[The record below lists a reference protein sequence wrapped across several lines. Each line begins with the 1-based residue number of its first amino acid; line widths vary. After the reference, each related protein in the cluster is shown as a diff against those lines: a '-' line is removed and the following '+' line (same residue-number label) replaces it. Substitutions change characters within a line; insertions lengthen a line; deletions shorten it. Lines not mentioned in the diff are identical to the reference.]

1 MGEGVYKVYVVCG
14 MCAYR
19 YQGRGSMEKHK
30 KKAKG
35 RVITD
40 EL

>member
-1 MGEGVYKVYVVCG
+1 MEEEAYKVQEVCG
-14 MCAYR
+14 MYAYR
-19 YQGRGSMEKHK
+19 YQGRGFMEKH